1 MKIANRMSRLG
12 TETAFEVMAQAKALE
27 RQGKDIIYLQIG
39 EPDFATPTHIV
50 DGAIKALRD
59 GHTHYS
65 APSGIL
71 PLKEAIAD
79 EVYSRRGVRPDVEQI
94 VVTPGAKPIIFF
106 VILACIESG
115 DEVIYPNPGFPIYE
129 SMINFVGGRA
139 VPLPLR
145 EENEF
150 SFDQD
155 EFMSLLSERT
165 RMIIINSPHNPTGG
179 VLSDDDVDFVSKV
192 AKEKNILVLTDEVYK
207 NIIYGAEHKSIYS
220 VEGMN
225 NLTVLLDGFSK
236 TYAMT
241 GWRLGY
247 GVMPKQL
254 SRKIERLMTNCNSCT
269 ATFSQYAAIEA
280 LKGPTKEVDEMVEI
294 FKTRRDFI
302 VDGLNN
308 LPGVSCVNPKGAFY
322 VFPNVK
328 ELGISSNELEN
339 YLLHES
345 GVAVL
350 SGSAFG
356 SHGDG
361 YLRLSYANSIENIDR
376 ALSRIHK
383 ALERI

>member
-27 RQGKDIIYLQIG
+27 GQGKDIIYLQIG
-39 EPDFATPTHIV
+39 EPDFATPSHIV

-192 AKEKNILVLTDEVYK
+192 AKENNILVLTDEVYK

-220 VEGMN
+220 VKGMN
-225 NLTVLLDGFSK
+225 DLTVLLDGFSK

-254 SRKIERLMTNCNSCT
+254 SKKIERLMTNCNSCT

-280 LKGPTKEVDEMVEI
+280 LKGPTKEVDEMVET

-322 VFPNVK
+322 VFPNIK

-356 SHGDG
+356 IHGDG

>member
-27 RQGKDIIYLQIG
+27 GQGKDIIYLQIG
-39 EPDFATPTHIV
+39 EPDFATPSHIV

-179 VLSDDDVDFVSKV
+179 VLSNDDVDFISKV

-220 VEGMN
+220 VKGMN
-225 NLTVLLDGFSK
+225 DLTVLLDGFSK

-254 SRKIERLMTNCNSCT
+254 SKKIERLMTNCNSCT

-280 LKGPTKEVDEMVEI
+280 LKGPTKEVDEMVET

-322 VFPNVK
+322 VFPNIK

>member
-1 MKIANRMSRLG
+1 
-12 TETAFEVMAQAKALE
+12 
-27 RQGKDIIYLQIG
+27 
-39 EPDFATPTHIV
+39 
-50 DGAIKALRD
+50 
-59 GHTHYS
+59 
-65 APSGIL
+65 L

>member
-1 MKIANRMSRLG
+1 
-12 TETAFEVMAQAKALE
+12 
-27 RQGKDIIYLQIG
+27 
-39 EPDFATPTHIV
+39 
-50 DGAIKALRD
+50 
-59 GHTHYS
+59 
-65 APSGIL
+65 
-71 PLKEAIAD
+71 
-79 EVYSRRGVRPDVEQI
+79 
-94 VVTPGAKPIIFF
+94 
-106 VILACIESG
+106 
-115 DEVIYPNPGFPIYE
+115 
-129 SMINFVGGRA
+129 
-139 VPLPLR
+139 
-145 EENEF
+145 
-150 SFDQD
+150 
-155 EFMSLLSERT
+155 
-165 RMIIINSPHNPTGG
+165 
-179 VLSDDDVDFVSKV
+179 
-192 AKEKNILVLTDEVYK
+192 LTDEVYK

-220 VEGMN
+220 VKGMN
-225 NLTVLLDGFSK
+225 DLTVLLDGFSK

-254 SRKIERLMTNCNSCT
+254 SKKIERLMTNCNSCT

-280 LKGPTKEVDEMVEI
+280 LKGPTKEVDEMVET

-322 VFPNVK
+322 VFPNIK

-356 SHGDG
+356 IHGDG

>member
-27 RQGKDIIYLQIG
+27 GQGKDIIYLQIG
-39 EPDFATPTHIV
+39 EPDFATPSHIV

-179 VLSDDDVDFVSKV
+179 VLSNDDVDFISKV

-220 VEGMN
+220 VKGMN
-225 NLTVLLDGFSK
+225 DLTVLLDGFSK

-254 SRKIERLMTNCNSCT
+254 SKKIERLMTNCNSCT

-280 LKGPTKEVDEMVEI
+280 LKGPTKEVDEMVET
-294 FKTRRDFI
+294 FNTRRDFI

-322 VFPNVK
+322 VFPNIK

-356 SHGDG
+356 IHGDG

>member
-27 RQGKDIIYLQIG
+27 GQGKDIIYLQIG
-39 EPDFATPTHIV
+39 EPDFATPSHIV

-179 VLSDDDVDFVSKV
+179 VLSNDDVDFISKV

-220 VEGMN
+220 VKGMN
-225 NLTVLLDGFSK
+225 DLTVLLDGFSK

-254 SRKIERLMTNCNSCT
+254 SKKIERLMTNCNSCT

-280 LKGPTKEVDEMVEI
+280 LKGPTKEVDEMVET

-322 VFPNVK
+322 VFPNIK

-356 SHGDG
+356 IHGDG

>member
-27 RQGKDIIYLQIG
+27 GQGKDIIYLQIG
-39 EPDFATPTHIV
+39 EPDFATPSHIV

-179 VLSDDDVDFVSKV
+179 VLSNDDVDFISKV

-220 VEGMN
+220 VKGMN
-225 NLTVLLDGFSK
+225 DLTVLLDGFSK

-241 GWRLGY
+241 GWRLWY

-254 SRKIERLMTNCNSCT
+254 SKKIERLMTNCNSCT

-280 LKGPTKEVDEMVEI
+280 LKGPTKEVDEMVET
-294 FKTRRDFI
+294 FNTRRDFI

-322 VFPNVK
+322 VFPNIK

-356 SHGDG
+356 IHGDG